1 MMTTTRRA
9 PAFLLPFVAI
19 SLVVGACAKKGDA
32 TTTATVAPTQTI
44 GPDNIAVARTDTLRS
59 GPPISGTLVAER
71 DARIRSELAGAVQ
84 QTYVESGQRVDAGT
98 VMARIDDAA
107 VRDAELSAK
116 SALTQAMVAAEQAAR
131 ELQRAKTLLAAG
143 AIAERDVEAADRGNL
158 IAQSALA
165 DVKARLASAEKS
177 MRNTVIRAPFAG
189 VVSEKTVSPGDIVS
203 PGTALFTVIDPRSLR
218 LEASVPTSALGDV
231 RVGAPVTF
239 TVNGFEDRTLEGRIT
254 RVSPTV
260 DPQTKQVRL
269 MASVP
274 NAKGLL
280 VAGLFVEGRVAAEKR
295 VGVMVPEQ
303 AIDQT
308 AIRPYVVRLKG
319 GKVERVDVEL
329 GVRDEAA
336 SVFEVRSGLASGDT
350 VLLGAARGIT
360 LGSSVVVSTPTD
372 IAGQSV
378 PPPAASASS
387 KKH

>member
-1 MMTTTRRA
+1 
-9 PAFLLPFVAI
+9 
-19 SLVVGACAKKGDA
+19 
-32 TTTATVAPTQTI
+32 
-44 GPDNIAVARTDTLRS
+44 
-59 GPPISGTLVAER
+59 
-71 DARIRSELAGAVQ
+71 
-84 QTYVESGQRVDAGT
+84 
-98 VMARIDDAA
+98 
-107 VRDAELSAK
+107 
-116 SALTQAMVAAEQAAR
+116 
-131 ELQRAKTLLAAG
+131 
-143 AIAERDVEAADRGNL
+143 
-158 IAQSALA
+158 
-165 DVKARLASAEKS
+165 

>member
-9 PAFLLPFVAI
+9 PAFLLPLVAI
-19 SLVVGACAKKGDA
+19 SLAVSACAKKGDA
-32 TTTATVAPTQTI
+32 TTTTTVAPTQTI

-165 DVKARLASAEKS
+165 DVKARLAQAEKS

>member
-1 MMTTTRRA
+1 MTTITRRA
-9 PAFLLPFVAI
+9 AASVLPLVAFA
-19 SLVVGACAKKGDA
+19 LVVSACAKKGDA

-44 GPDNIAVARTDTLRS
+44 GPENIAVARTDTLRS

-107 VRDAELSAK
+107 VRDAEMSAK
-116 SALTQAMVAAEQAAR
+116 SALTQALVAAEQAAR

-143 AIAERDVEAADRGNL
+143 AIAERDVEAAERGNL

-218 LEASVPTSALGDV
+218 LEASVPTSALSDV

-239 TVNGFEDRTLEGRIT
+239 TVNGFEDRTLLGRIT

-274 NAKGLL
+274 TAKGLL

-308 AIRPYVVRLKG
+308 AMRPYVVRLKG
-319 GKVERVDVEL
+319 GKVERIDVEL

-336 SVFEVRSGLASGDT
+336 SAFEVRSGIASGDT

-360 LGSSVVVSTPTD
+360 LGSSVVVSSPTD
-372 IAGQSV
+372 ALGNA
-378 PPPAASASS
+378 PPPAAASAPP
-387 KKH
+387 KKN

>member
-9 PAFLLPFVAI
+9 PAFLLPLAAF
-19 SLVVGACAKKGDA
+19 SLAGSACAKKGDA
-32 TTTATVAPTQTI
+32 TTTTTVATTQTI

-165 DVKARLASAEKS
+165 EVKARLASAEKS

>member
-1 MMTTTRRA
+1 MTTRTRRSA
-9 PAFLLPFVAI
+9 ASFI
-19 SLVVGACAKKGDA
+19 SVVTLSVLAGACAKKGDA
-32 TTTATVAPTQTI
+32 STTPAVAPTQTI
-44 GPDNIAVARTDTLRS
+44 GPENIAVARTDTLRS

-71 DARIRSELAGAVQ
+71 EARIRSELSGAVI
-84 QTYVESGQRVDAGT
+84 QTYVESGQRVSVGT
-98 VMARIDDAA
+98 MLARVDDAS

-116 SALTQAMVAAEQAAR
+116 SALTQATVAAEQAAR
-131 ELQRAKTLLAAG
+131 ELQRAKTLFAAG
-143 AIAERDVEAADRGNL
+143 AIAERDVETADRGNL

-165 DVKARLASAEKS
+165 DVKARLAGAEKA
-177 MRNTVIRAPFAG
+177 MRNTLIRSPFAG
-189 VVSEKTVSPGDIVS
+189 IVSEKTVSAGDIVS
-203 PGTALFTVIDPRSLR
+203 PGTAMFTVIDPSSLR
-218 LEASVPTSALGDV
+218 LEASVPTSALADV

-239 TVNGFEDRTLEGRIT
+239 TVNGFADRTLLGRIT
-254 RVSPTV
+254 RVSPSV

-308 AIRPYVVRLKG
+308 AIRPYVVRLKA

-336 SVFEVRSGLASGDT
+336 AAFEIRTGVTSGDT
-350 VLLGAARGIT
+350 VLLGAARGIS
-360 LGSSVVVSTPTD
+360 LGSSVVVSAPTD
-372 IAGQSV
+372 AATSAT
-378 PPPAASASS
+378 PPAAAAAPT
-387 KKH
+387 KKN